1 MLVEDGCLA
10 LRRRRGALVVA
21 RGARGGPDAQK
32 VAALTER
39 LRDIA
44 AELRSLGLTPAEIGV
59 ALRRATRPGR

>member
-1 MLVEDGCLA
+1 MVVD
-10 LRRRRGALVVA
+10 RGAP
-21 RGARGGPDAQK
+21 RRPDAQK